1 MKYLAEFESWKSSFA
16 VTINE
21 QATGTGKGFI
31 VVFGSTDTSNL
42 KAGAAE
48 PYGFKENEVITGTI
62 RGVDSML
69 KIGAAKS
76 FQNANHPGKSV
87 KPGYDYLDVTVDG
100 KKYSIKEK
108 GTLEIP
114 FTKDTVLE
122 IEGAGNGLLA
132 LMRALYYLHVSVTE
146 NKFDYNAP
154 FDGTLFIK
162 IGETTRKGL
171 SLSVN
176 GKYDQ
181 NNGVR
186 ITSGYAEIMKKFPT
200 MTESVDLALTE
211 AVDFGDAPQQ
221 DSAVEQ
227 IVLTA
232 DTIADAIKAAHFY
245 YEGQEFRSHFSAYAG
260 FREMWAAFQKSTYFR
275 KNKGIKKEDA
285 ASNFLAVAFQYAIG
299 RLSDFYPMDLSK
311 IYKID
316 LEPYALKIL
325 EAQGNGLRGF
335 NEASIRTNLT
345 TMFKQFEPKDL
356 QDYPEFKDQLPK
368 YWAVITNALVNRVI
382 KLMPRTFDMA
392 MSASYPG
399 TPVASTGGIQ
409 TKKTEFESGKID

>member
-1 MKYLAEFESWKSSFA
+1 MRYLAEFENWRSGFTE
-16 VTINE
+16 TINE
-21 QATGTGKGFI
+21 QATGSGKGFI
-31 VVFGSTDTSNL
+31 VVFGSTDNDNL
-42 KAGAAE
+42 RAGAAE
-48 PYGFKENEVITGTI
+48 PLGFKENEIITGTI
-62 RGVDSML
+62 NGMESML

-87 KPGYDYLDVTVDG
+87 KPGVDYLNVTVNG

-108 GTLEIP
+108 GVLEIP

-132 LMRALYYLHVSVTE
+132 LMRALYYLHVSVTK
-146 NKFDYNAP
+146 NKFDYNTP

-186 ITSGYAEIMKKFPT
+186 ITSGYSDIMKKF
-200 MTESVDLALTE
+200 VGLTE

-245 YEGQEFRSHFSAYAG
+245 HEGQEFRSHFSAYAG
-260 FREMWAAFQKSTYFR
+260 FREMWDTFQKSAYF
-275 KNKGIKKEDA
+275 KKTPGIKKKDA
-285 ASNFLAVAFQYAIG
+285 ASNFLAVAFQYAIA
-299 RLSDFYPMDLSK
+299 RLSDFYPMDLTK

-325 EAQGNGLRGF
+325 GAQGSGVKGF

-345 TMFKQFEPKDL
+345 EMFKQFEPKEL
-356 QDYPEFKDQLPK
+356 KDYPEFKGQLPK
-368 YWAVITNALVNRVI
+368 YWAVITDALVNRVI

-392 MSASYPG
+392 MTASYPG
-399 TPVASTGGIQ
+399 APVATSGGIQ
-409 TKKTEFESGKID
+409 TGRTEFGSGKIDN

>member
-16 VTINE
+16 TTINE
-21 QATGTGKGFI
+21 QATGTDKGFI
-31 VVFGSTDTSNL
+31 VVFGSTDTDNL
-42 KAGAAE
+42 RAGAAE

-62 RGVDSML
+62 KGVESMI

-87 KPGYDYLDVTVDG
+87 KPGYDYLDVTMDG

-108 GTLEIP
+108 GTLKIP

-132 LMRALYYLHVSVTE
+132 LMRALYYLNVSITQ

-176 GKYDQ
+176 GKYDG

-186 ITSGYAEIMKKFPT
+186 SSYGFGDILSKYLK
-200 MTESVDLALTE
+200 E
-211 AVDFGDAPQQ
+211 AVDVGETPPQE
-221 DSAVEQ
+221 SAVEQ
-227 IVLTA
+227 IMVSA

-245 YEGQEFRSHFSAYAG
+245 TQNQQYRSKFSAYAG
-260 FREMWAAFQKSTYFR
+260 FREMYDRYKSSSYGKSDPKKPKELAA
-275 KNKGIKKEDA
+275 D
-285 ASNFLAVAFQYAIG
+285 FLAVAFQYCIA
-299 RLSDFYPMDLSK
+299 RLSDFYPMDTSK

-316 LEPYALKIL
+316 LSPYAEKIL
-325 EAQGNGLRGF
+325 NAQGTDLKGF
-335 NEASIRTNLT
+335 DEGSIRTNMTEML
-345 TMFKQFEPKDL
+345 KQFEPKDL
-356 QDYPEFKDQLPK
+356 KDYPEFKDQLPK
-368 YWAVITNALVNRVI
+368 YWAVVTNAVVNRII
-382 KLMPRTFDMA
+382 KLMPKTFAMA
-392 MSASYPG
+392 MANTTPG
-399 TPVASTGGIQ
+399 APVSVSGGIQ
-409 TKKTEFESGKID
+409 TAKKEYASGKID